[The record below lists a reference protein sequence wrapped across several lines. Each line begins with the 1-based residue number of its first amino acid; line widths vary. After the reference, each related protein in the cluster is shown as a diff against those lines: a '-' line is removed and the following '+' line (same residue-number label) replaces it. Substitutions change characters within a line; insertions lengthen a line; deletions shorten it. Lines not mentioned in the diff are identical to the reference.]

1 MKNIKKLISLILVVA
16 FCITGVCGC
25 GNIANQENATQSIVK
40 NNLSKDGYKLEQ
52 VVVLSRHNI
61 RSPLSDK
68 GSVLDTMTPH
78 DWIPWSSKAS
88 ELSLRGGILETEMG
102 QYFRKWLEKE
112 GLFPENYMPRDGEVR
127 IYANSKQRT
136 ISTAN
141 YFKTGLLPVSNLPVE
156 YHMDYDNMDP
166 VFNPQLTNIN
176 EQFKVEALQ
185 QMQEIYNSRMA
196 DLSDNYKL
204 LGEVIDVE
212 ESEDYKS
219 GKFTG
224 FKPGDDTFTLEEMK
238 EPALKGSLKT
248 ACSLSDALV
257 LQYYEANPVNVAF
270 GKHLSMKQWKDIA
283 EIKDVYQDVLFSA
296 PKIATNV
303 ANPLLKEI
311 RAELDNNTRNF
322 SFLCG
327 HDSNI
332 SSVMSALSIENYNLP
347 DAIEKTPIG
356 CKLVFCKWV
365 DSSGKEYI
373 SIDMLYQSLNQLKG
387 MNLLDESNPPCIVE
401 LKFNGIEPNSNGL
414 YAIEDAMGRFDK
426 AISDYN

>member
-1 MKNIKKLISLILVVA
+1 MKNLKRLISLLLVVT

-25 GNIANQENATQSIVK
+25 GNANNPNNTTQSIVK

-61 RSPLSDK
+61 RSPLSEK

-78 DWIPWSSKAS
+78 NWIPWSSKAS

-141 YFKTGLLPVSNLPVE
+141 YFKTGLLPVSNQLVE
-156 YHMDYDNMDP
+156 YHMEFDAMDP
-166 VFNPQLTNIN
+166 VFNPRLTNIN
-176 EQFKVEALQ
+176 DLFKEEALQ
-185 QMQEIYNSRMA
+185 QMTEIYNSRMA

-219 GKFTG
+219 GKFTE
-224 FKPGDDTFTLEEMK
+224 FKPGDDTFSLEEMK

-257 LQYYEANPVNVAF
+257 LQYYEANPQNVAF

-283 EIKDVYQDVLFSA
+283 EIKDAYQDVLFSA
-296 PKIATNV
+296 PKIASNI
-303 ANPLLKEI
+303 ASPLLKEI
-311 RAELDNNTRNF
+311 KAELDNNTRSF

-332 SSVMSALSIENYNLP
+332 SSVMSALSIDNYNLP
-347 DAIEKTPIG
+347 NAIEKTPIG

-365 DSSGKEYI
+365 DSSGKECI
-373 SIDMLYQSLNQLKG
+373 SIDMVYQSLDQLKG

-401 LKFNGIEPNSNGL
+401 LKFNGLEPNPNGL
-414 YAIEDAMGRFDK
+414 YTLEDVIKRF
-426 AISDYN
+426 N

>member
-1 MKNIKKLISLILVVA
+1 MKNLKRLISLLLVVT

-25 GNIANQENATQSIVK
+25 GNANNPNNTTQSIVK

-61 RSPLSDK
+61 RSPLSEK

-78 DWIPWSSKAS
+78 NWIPWSSKAS
-88 ELSLRGGILETEMG
+88 EISLRGGILETEMG

-141 YFKTGLLPVSNLPVE
+141 YFKTGLLPVSNQPVE
-156 YHMDYDNMDP
+156 YHMEFDAMDP
-166 VFNPQLTNIN
+166 VFNPRLTNIN
-176 EQFKVEALQ
+176 DQFKEEALQ
-185 QMQEIYNSRMA
+185 QMTEIYNSRMA
-196 DLSDNYKL
+196 EISDNYKL

-224 FKPGDDTFTLEEMK
+224 FKPGDDTFSLEEMK

-257 LQYYEANPVNVAF
+257 LQYYEANPQNVAF

-283 EIKDVYQDVLFSA
+283 EIKDAYQDVLFSA
-296 PKIATNV
+296 PKIATNI
-303 ANPLLKEI
+303 ASPLLKEI
-311 RAELDNNTRNF
+311 KAELDNNTRSF

-332 SSVMSALSIENYNLP
+332 SSVMSALSIEDYNLP
-347 DAIEKTPIG
+347 NAIEKTPIG

-373 SIDMLYQSLNQLKG
+373 SVDMVNQTIDQLKG

-401 LKFNGIEPNSNGL
+401 LKFNGLEPNPNGL
-414 YAIEDAMGRFDK
+414 YTLEDVMKRF
-426 AISDYN
+426 N

>member
-1 MKNIKKLISLILVVA
+1 MKNLKRLISLLLVVT

-25 GNIANQENATQSIVK
+25 GNANNPNNTTQSIVK

-61 RSPLSDK
+61 RSPLSEK

-78 DWIPWSSKAS
+78 NWIPWSSKAS
-88 ELSLRGGILETEMG
+88 EISLRGGILETEMG

-141 YFKTGLLPVSNLPVE
+141 YFKTGLLPVSNQPVE
-156 YHMDYDNMDP
+156 YHMEFDAMDP
-166 VFNPQLTNIN
+166 VFNPRLTNIN
-176 EQFKVEALQ
+176 DQFKEEALQ
-185 QMQEIYNSRMA
+185 QMTEIYNSRMA
-196 DLSDNYKL
+196 EISDNYKL
-204 LGEVIDVE
+204 LEEVIDVE

-219 GKFTG
+219 GKFTE
-224 FKPGDDTFTLEEMK
+224 FKPGDDTFSLEEMN

-257 LQYYEANPVNVAF
+257 LQYYEANPQNVAF

-296 PKIATNV
+296 PKIATNI
-303 ANPLLKEI
+303 ASPLLKEI
-311 RAELDNNTRNF
+311 KAELDNNTRSF

-332 SSVMSALSIENYNLP
+332 SSVMSALSIEDYNLP
-347 DAIEKTPIG
+347 NAIEKTPIG

-373 SIDMLYQSLNQLKG
+373 SVDMVNQTIDQLKG

-401 LKFNGIEPNSNGL
+401 LKFNGLEPNPNGL
-414 YAIEDAMGRFDK
+414 YTLEDVIKRF
-426 AISDYN
+426 N